1 MNKKIWIGLALLIIV
16 FSIGCYEKR
25 GEFSSQEETIDTE
38 LTGDESI
45 DEITANI
52 IGIDSIEQ
60 ELDFS
65 ELDNIEQ
72 ELASLEW

>member
-1 MNKKIWIGLALLIIV
+1 MDKKIWIGLALLIIV
-16 FSIGCYEKR
+16 FSIGCIQKVDELP
-25 GEFSSQEETIDTE
+25 SQEETIDQE

-45 DEITANI
+45 DAITANI
-52 IGIDSIEQ
+52 AGIDSIEQ